1 MGQYHHL
8 LVTGDPVLTEKCRTM
23 QKPLRKKERAGT
35 HGIDISY
42 LLLPA
47 VSSGDDAEE
56 LDESDDDLGDD
67 DADFDMSDVE
77 ECSDYSE
84 NSSDELSVNLPGY
97 YGTDA

>member
-1 MGQYHHL
+1 
-8 LVTGDPVLTEKCRTM
+8 M

-35 HGIDISY
+35 HEVDIIH

-47 VSSGDDAEE
+47 VSPGDDAEE

-67 DADFDMSDVE
+67 DDADVDVSDVE

-84 NSSDELSVNLPGY
+84 NSS
-97 YGTDA
+97 